1 MAVAAPARPTET
13 FPLVPR
19 RRLHGPEVGAFRGVR
34 RGLGSDPA
42 GSRRYEP
49 GDDVRTIDWGAS
61 ARLTAARGADDF
73 VVRERI
79 AEQAPRIVVL
89 EDRRPGMALYPEPWL
104 SKAEAIAVCGDLI
117 AESGF
122 RARGAVGSLHF
133 ASGTVEWS
141 APTGNARAWRSR
153 HRKTEFAAPP
163 GSLAEGLERLGRM
176 RSLQPGSFVFVLS
189 DFLDPP
195 PVEAWLV
202 ALGRGLDLVPV
213 IAQDPTWEATFPA
226 ELGGLVLP
234 LADPQSGRAGLVRL
248 TRAEAAERRVGN
260 AERLHR
266 LVSSLAELGLD
277 PVVVHSADRDA
288 IHAAFLQ
295 WASGR
300 LAAEGRAW

>member
-1 MAVAAPARPTET
+1 MAVAPAAHETEA

-42 GSRRYEP
+42 GSRQYEP
-49 GDDVRTIDWGAS
+49 GDDVRTIDWAAS
-61 ARLTAARGADDF
+61 ARLSAARGADDF

-79 AEQAPRIVVL
+79 AEQAPRIVVF

-104 SKAEAIAVCGDLI
+104 SKADAIACCADLI
-117 AESGF
+117 AASGF

-133 ASGTVEWS
+133 VRDAPAWS

-153 HRKTEFAAPP
+153 DRETEFAAPP

-176 RSLQPGSFVFVLS
+176 RSLPPGSFVFVIS

-195 PVEAWLV
+195 PMEAWLV
-202 ALGRGLDLVPV
+202 ALSRGLDVVPV
-213 IAQDPTWEATFPA
+213 VTQDPTWEATFPV

-234 LADPQSGRAGLVRL
+234 LSDPQSDRAGLVRL
-248 TRAEAAERRVGN
+248 TRAEAAERRLGN
-260 AERLHR
+260 AERLRR
-266 LVSSLAELGLD
+266 LVAGLAELGLE
-277 PVVVHSADRDA
+277 PVVLHTADRDA
-288 IHAAFLQ
+288 IHAAFLE

-300 LAAEGRAW
+300 LAADGRAW

>member
-1 MAVAAPARPTET
+1 MAVAPAAHPAEA

-42 GSRRYEP
+42 GSRQYEP
-49 GDDVRTIDWGAS
+49 GDDVRTIDWAAS
-61 ARLTAARGADDF
+61 ARLSAARGADDF

-79 AEQAPRIVVL
+79 AEHAPRIVVF

-104 SKAEAIAVCGDLI
+104 SKAAAIASCADLI
-117 AESGF
+117 AESAF

-133 ASGTVEWS
+133 AGGAAAWS

-153 HRKTEFAAPP
+153 DRETEFAAPP
-163 GSLAEGLERLGRM
+163 GSLADGLERLGSM

-202 ALGRGLDLVPV
+202 ALGHGLDVVPV
-213 IAQDPTWEATFPA
+213 VTQDPTWEASFPVV
-226 ELGGLVLP
+226 LGGLVLP

-248 TRAEAAERRVGN
+248 TRSEAAERQAGN
-260 AERLHR
+260 AERLRR
-266 LVSSLAELGLD
+266 LVEGLAELGLD
-277 PVVVHSADRDA
+277 PVVVHTAEPDA
-288 IHAAFLQ
+288 IQAAFLE

-300 LAAEGRAW
+300 LAAAGRAW